1 MANNFDEKSLTISN
15 NSLTD
20 VYTASNKSMVVT
32 GTLANTGSVSL
43 NITLK
48 KYDASTTSTFT
59 KFKDVPVP
67 VGSALTIPKIVL
79 NTSDKI
85 QAQSDNASG
94 NLDVSLELLTD
105 IS

>member
-15 NSLTD
+15 NSMTD

-79 NTSDKI
+79 NASDKI

>member
-15 NSLTD
+15 NYLTD

-43 NITLK
+43 NVTLK

-79 NTSDKI
+79 NASDKI

>member
-15 NSLTD
+15 ASLTD

-32 GTLANTGSVSL
+32 GTLANTGSVSI
-43 NITLK
+43 NVSLK
-48 KYDASTTSTFT
+48 KYDASGTATFT

-85 QAQSDNASG
+85 QCQSSSSSG
-94 NLDVSLELLTD
+94 LLDVSLELLTD

>member
-1 MANNFDEKSLTISN
+1 MANNFDEKSLTFSN

>member
-79 NTSDKI
+79 NASDKI

>member
-15 NSLTD
+15 ASLTD
-20 VYTASNKSMVVT
+20 IYTASNKSMVVT
-32 GTLANTGSVSL
+32 GTLANTGSVSI
-43 NITLK
+43 NVTLK
-48 KYDASTTSTFT
+48 KYDASGTATFT

-85 QAQSDNASG
+85 QCQSSSSSG
-94 NLDVSLELLTD
+94 LLDVSLELLTD

>member
-32 GTLANTGSVSL
+32 GTIANKHTSSL
-43 NITLK
+43 NVTLK
-48 KYDASTTSTFT
+48 KYDNSGTATFT
-59 KFKDVPVP
+59 KIPSAPVP
-67 VGSALTIPKIVL
+67 VGSSLVIPKIVL

-85 QAQSDNASG
+85 QVQSSHASG
-94 NLDVSLELLTD
+94 LIDVSLELLTD
-105 IS
+105 VS